1 MRKQELSFQ
10 AKTRKFVRDHIAP
23 IGERIESE
31 EEGTFETLSKLGQHG
46 LLGAP
51 FSQKDGG
58 AGLGWSCEIIFAEE
72 VSAVSAAAEMARLA
86 SAALYATPLAYFGR
100 EQKQEF
106 LAPVLSWKKIGAT
119 ALTAD
124 GR

>member
-23 IGERIESE
+23 IAERIESE

-46 LLGAP
+46 LLRAP

-58 AGLGWSCEIIFAEE
+58 AGLGWSCEIIFAE
-72 VSAVSAAAEMARLA
+72 VSAVSAAAEMAR
-86 SAALYATPLAYFGR
+86 
-100 EQKQEF
+100 
-106 LAPVLSWKKIGAT
+106 
-119 ALTAD
+119 
-124 GR
+124 